1 MVGLRRRL
9 KNKKLYLFLL
19 LPSLS
24 IIDIELAGKFTI
36 VMDVVWF
43 LFQIKRQPNVI
54 SENKLILKEKSP
66 VVKRSLCC
74 FNVRTCSKSLSRK
87 YKLLLEVLEP
97 NEDNKFGTNQ

>member
-9 KNKKLYLFLL
+9 KNKKIYLFLL

-74 FNVRTCSKSLSRK
+74 FNVRTCSKSLSR
-87 YKLLLEVLEP
+87 
-97 NEDNKFGTNQ
+97 NIKFY